1 MPQQNGARL
10 ERPAHVEPVRPAPAQ
25 LRVGAFDGGAT
36 LDVQR
41 LGAVAGHERAPLRL
55 GWRVGGLRSQRVDVG
70 VAAARRRQHPGWVPR
85 AVSSSM
91 ACSLVQSPSASQLT
105 GRGRVALLDVVMHQ
119 VLRDTESITHASAT
133 VMGWVV

>member
-1 MPQQNGARL
+1 MNARHFAWAGVSVVFGAS
-10 ERPAHVEPVRPAPAQ
+10 
-25 LRVGAFDGGAT
+25 GSMSG
-36 LDVQR
+36 
-41 LGAVAGHERAPLRL
+41 LRL
-55 GWRVGGLRSQRVDVG
+55 RGGGST
-70 VAAARRRQHPGWVPR
+70 GWVPR

-133 VMGWVV
+133 VMSWVV